1 MSNIIETSFGKIDVN
16 RMAKGSASPI
26 TKNGAFFIFSIRLN
40 GDDVREYSFTN
51 RDRAVYMRRVLIG
64 HMEQKLIQ
72 ETKRVI
78 GV

>member
-16 RMAKGSASPI
+16 RMANGTASNI
-26 TKNGAFFIFSIRLN
+26 TKQGAFYIFSIRLN

-51 RDRAVYMRRVLIG
+51 RDRAVSMRRVLVS
-64 HMEQKLIQ
+64 HMEQKMRL

-78 GV
+78 SA